1 MGYLYTFSPPILVIL
16 AIYYTLTTFQTWKRR
31 QSLKTQH
38 NCLPPPKYPHKD
50 PFLGTDLF
58 RANIQ
63 AAKESRLLATW
74 LQRFQQHGD
83 TFSAN
88 FLGAPA
94 ICTVDPRN
102 LQTILSTNFH
112 DFGVQPLRRDA
123 TLPFLGEG
131 VFTMDGVFWERSRAL
146 LRPTFGR
153 ANVANL
159 EAFEGNFV
167 KFLDLLP
174 KGGETVDLKPL
185 LCKLVYEKTPTASQE
200 FLDAFHYA
208 QQGTGRRLQLGKLAF
223 LYRDRKWRESV
234 KVAHAFADR
243 YVDKAIEY
251 RRSRLAAQDAKV
263 GDMDEAG
270 DDEPGKR
277 YVLLHEMAMQT
288 DNREN
293 LRNQIMHVFL
303 AGHESSAI
311 SIGNALFQLARHPL
325 KWERLREEVLAGG
338 EEPLTVDR
346 LKGMDYLQGVV
357 KETLRL
363 YPVASMMTLMTYT
376 DTILPTGGGPSKTSP
391 IFVKKGTKITTSS
404 YVVGRIAQCYQPDP
418 EVFRP
423 ERWED
428 LKPGI
433 GSYIPFGYGPRT
445 CPAKNLAEVE
455 IAYVL
460 ARMAK
465 EWKEVECRD
474 EVVEWVEEL
483 RVSTSSRNGTVVGL
497 VRG

>member
-1 MGYLYTFSPPILVIL
+1 MGYLHTFSPQILVIL
-16 AIYYTLTTFQTWKRR
+16 AIYYTLTTLTTFQTRKHR

-50 PFLGTDLF
+50 PILGTDLF

-63 AAKESRLLATW
+63 AAKESRLLTTW
-74 LQRFQQHGD
+74 LQRFQQHGA

-123 TLPFLGEG
+123 TLPFLGES
-131 VFTMDGVFWERSRAL
+131 VFTMDGVFWELSRAL

-159 EAFEGNFV
+159 EAFEGAFLR
-167 KFLDLLP
+167 FLDLLP
-174 KGGETVDLKPL
+174 RGGETVDLKPL
-185 LCKLVYEKTPTASQE
+185 LCKLFIDTSTLFLFGESMGVLDEETPTASQE

-234 KVAHAFADR
+234 KVAHAFADC

-251 RRSRLAAQDAKV
+251 RRSRLAAKDAKV
-263 GDMDEAG
+263 GDMDEVG

-288 DNREN
+288 DKREN

-303 AGHESSAI
+303 AGHESSVI
-311 SIGNALFQLARHPL
+311 SIGNAMFQLSRHPL
-325 KWERLREEVLAGG
+325 RWERLTAGRS
-338 EEPLTVDR
+338 V
-346 LKGMDYLQGVV
+346 
-357 KETLRL
+357 
-363 YPVASMMTLMTYT
+363 
-376 DTILPTGGGPSKTSP
+376 GGG
-391 IFVKKGTKITTSS
+391 
-404 YVVGRIAQCYQPDP
+404 
-418 EVFRP
+418 
-423 ERWED
+423 
-428 LKPGI
+428 
-433 GSYIPFGYGPRT
+433 
-445 CPAKNLAEVE
+445 
-455 IAYVL
+455 
-460 ARMAK
+460 
-465 EWKEVECRD
+465 
-474 EVVEWVEEL
+474 
-483 RVSTSSRNGTVVGL
+483 
-497 VRG
+497 RGAFDC